1 MFRFPNTCERMFVRC
16 DKNRRKTVLTS
27 LTEILRFILWLALGI
42 FVTINQIHRFTLVIL
57 VSSCGL
63 SHRLLRRFID
73 VIFRFIAARS
83 LV

>member
-1 MFRFPNTCERMFVRC
+1 MFVHR
-16 DKNRRKTVLTS
+16 DKDRRKTVLTS

-63 SHRLLRRFID
+63 RYRLLRRFID
-73 VIFRFIAARS
+73 VIFRFIAAGG